1 MLYLTFD
8 SITTFLLPY
17 FLGIVYLAIA
27 CWVSSELSTPE
38 IVTIAPIVRPEEVFK
53 VLEAASF
60 SSIDNLV
67 IPIKPTVSRR
77 SRKSPVVIS
86 TPVVEIAPAKES
98 RSLRSAV
105 CLGRGCANDGRNLS
119 HHPKKLLDLSPRS
132 NNRIF
137 SVLAV

>member
-53 VLEAASF
+53 VLEAV
-60 SSIDNLV
+60 SSIDDLV
-67 IPIKPTVSRR
+67 VPTKPTVSRR